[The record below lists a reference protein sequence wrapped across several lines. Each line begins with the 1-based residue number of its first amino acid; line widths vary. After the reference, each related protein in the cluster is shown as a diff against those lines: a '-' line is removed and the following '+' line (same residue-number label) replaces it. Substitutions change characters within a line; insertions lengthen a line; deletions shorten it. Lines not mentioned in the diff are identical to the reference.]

1 VPLRLAIALVALI
14 VLATATVA
22 VASTYRWGIL
32 DLFNTGSPSGE
43 ASPDAAALV
52 VTPPVQVSA
61 HTDWADISIEEYAYD
76 GQFLMLSV
84 SVTALKDNSLLIPA
98 GHGHPFPGLEMS
110 YLSPYYAD
118 EKSTIADYVQ
128 SHGLEVFRYSLETEQ
143 SSRYRSPG
151 TTPNPSGGG
160 WIDNTHLVLPLAIEL
175 DPDEGVPDLIFTIYP
190 VTLMP
195 DGSFSDVAYFEGGAA
210 SVEKDDD
217 GNVIGRHSTSGDNFH
232 LEPPS
237 NAQTVRLSLGIKAG
251 DGLDESYE
259 MRTLVNVGP
268 AVFDE
273 YGITVDELR
282 IKCSPFGAYV
292 TAQGR
297 TADVSR
303 LLQSS
308 GPTGELYP
316 EIPRMDI
323 SAEDGTVLFPVGSL
337 SMGVSVNGDFEIS
350 GSLPAMDIA
359 AGKLVLTMDYQ
370 DWADPDNTYAAQTA
384 IIEIIEAETR

>member
-32 DLFNTGSPSGE
+32 DLFDTGSPSNE

-52 VTPPVQVSA
+52 VTPPVQISA

-84 SVTALKDNSLLIPA
+84 SITALKDNSLLIPS
-98 GHGHPFPGLEMS
+98 GYGHPFPGLEMY

-118 EKSTIADYVQ
+118 EESTIADYVQ
-128 SHGLEVFRYSLETEQ
+128 SNGLEVFRFSLEAE
-143 SSRYRSPG
+143 RSPRFHPPG
-151 TTPNPSGGG
+151 ITPNPSGGG
-160 WIDNTHLVLPLAIEL
+160 WMDSTHLVIPYAIEL
-175 DPDEGVPDLIFTIYP
+175 DPDEDVPDLVFTIYP

-195 DGSFSDVAYFEGGAA
+195 DGSFSDVVYSKGGVVY
-210 SVEKDDD
+210 VEKDDD
-217 GNVIGRHSTSGDNFH
+217 GNVIGKHSTSGDSFH

-251 DGLDESYE
+251 DSLDESYG
-259 MRTLVNVGP
+259 MRTLVNVDP

-282 IKCSPFGAYV
+282 IERSPFGTYV

-308 GPTGELYP
+308 GPTGTLRP
-316 EIPRMDI
+316 EMPWMGI
-323 SAEDGTVLFPVGSL
+323 STEDGTVLFPVESL
-337 SMGVSVNGDFEIS
+337 GMSVSANGDFEIN

-359 AGKLVLTMDYQ
+359 AGKLVLTLDYP
-370 DWADPDNTYAAQTA
+370 DWADPDGTYAAQTA
-384 IIEIIEAETR
+384 VIKVIEAEAR